1 MISSLNRF
9 ESLSSSSVSELNDEV
24 DFLRN
29 TLEVLRITEEITND
43 AFLEAGS
50 IQGGLSLLINLLTQ
64 GISDEEANIQLFNLK
79 KRASSLTETYPGL
92 DNSIEKFCK
101 NEKVSCFRGNLTN
114 VTKRYSNLIR
124 EYNLKSF
131 VRICAD
137 SPLIDPKIMDKAI
150 ELFKNKND
158 YYLIIKIKFD

>member
-9 ESLSSSSVSELNDEV
+9 ESLSRSSVSELNDEV

-29 TLEVLRITEEITND
+29 TLEVLRVTEVITND

-64 GISDEEANIQLFNLK
+64 GISDEEANIQLINLK

-92 DNSIEKFCK
+92 DNSIENCR
-101 NEKVSCFRGNLTN
+101 NN
-114 VTKRYSNLIR
+114 I
-124 EYNLKSF
+124 
-131 VRICAD
+131 
-137 SPLIDPKIMDKAI
+137 
-150 ELFKNKND
+150 
-158 YYLIIKIKFD
+158 

>member
-29 TLEVLRITEEITND
+29 TLEVLRVTEEITND

-50 IQGGLSLLINLLTQ
+50 IQGGLSLLVNLLTQ
-64 GISDEEANIQLFNLK
+64 GISDEEANTQLFNLK

-92 DNSIEKFCK
+92 DNSIEKCR
-101 NEKVSCFRGNLTN
+101 NN
-114 VTKRYSNLIR
+114 I
-124 EYNLKSF
+124 
-131 VRICAD
+131 
-137 SPLIDPKIMDKAI
+137 
-150 ELFKNKND
+150 
-158 YYLIIKIKFD
+158 

>member
-24 DFLRN
+24 NFLRN
-29 TLEVLRITEEITND
+29 TLEVLRVTEEITND

-64 GISDEEANIQLFNLK
+64 GISDEEANIQLINLK

-92 DNSIEKFCK
+92 DNSIENCR
-101 NEKVSCFRGNLTN
+101 NN
-114 VTKRYSNLIR
+114 I
-124 EYNLKSF
+124 
-131 VRICAD
+131 
-137 SPLIDPKIMDKAI
+137 
-150 ELFKNKND
+150 
-158 YYLIIKIKFD
+158 